1 MALPTKNGELVN
13 DIKDPTVVADDVVVT
28 MEYTLTVNGEVID
41 SSEGTDPLEFL
52 QGYQNIVPGLE
63 RELYGMKVGQ
73 SKKVTVSPADG
84 YGEVDTDAFLE
95 ISRSEFPDDIP
106 LELGVELDLRDEDG
120 EIMSATISKVEGDMV
135 QLDLNHPLAG
145 ETLDFEVK
153 VVGLRLPTE
162 EELEHGHVHGHDHDD
177 YDEDFD
183 EEFIDAVDA
192 EDEE

>member
-1 MALPTKNGELVN
+1 MNE
-13 DIKDPTVVADDVVVT
+13 IKDPTVVADDVVVT

-41 SSEGTDPLEFL
+41 SSEDTDPLEFL

-63 RELYGMKVGQ
+63 HELYGMKVGQ
-73 SKKVTVSPADG
+73 SKKVSVSPADG
-84 YGEVDTDAFLE
+84 YGEVDMDAFLE

-153 VVGLRLPTE
+153 VVGLRSPTE

-183 EEFIDAVDA
+183 EEFIDAVDT